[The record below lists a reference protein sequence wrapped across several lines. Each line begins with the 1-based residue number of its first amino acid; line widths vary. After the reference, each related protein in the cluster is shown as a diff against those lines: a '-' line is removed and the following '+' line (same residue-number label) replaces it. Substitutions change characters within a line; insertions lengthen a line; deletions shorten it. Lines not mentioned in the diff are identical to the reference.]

1 MPRPSHAGSALPTAW
16 CANTSSEH
24 CFTAAPT
31 WTLNAMAEQPM
42 PLSDEIENDP
52 LQLIAADWLVRL
64 QSTEVSLEETLA
76 WQAWIQES
84 PANAEAF
91 ARSEELSQA
100 LRDVPA
106 PPAVPLALLERDRYD
121 ASVPIRDWKP
131 PLEER
136 KSRRA
141 QRWSWATLRVAASI
155 AVFGLIFTVLKT
167 PTGANVFETE
177 IGENR
182 RLTLADGSVISLG
195 GNTRI
200 EVALSEKVR
209 AIELT
214 RGEALFKV
222 AKDAARPFKVRAG
235 DATIIAVGT
244 EFNVE
249 RNSDRAVVSVTEG
262 RVEVKPITGLLPVVF
277 LQEFKP
283 KLRSVRVSAGQQTT
297 AGSAGVEEPT
307 KMEDP
312 ATGWQIGHLAFHL
325 QPLRYVLE
333 DVNRYAHKPIVLES
347 EGLGTL
353 VVTGTV
359 ERENIG
365 GWVKSLEHAFDLQAV
380 EEADQIILR
389 AR

>member
-1 MPRPSHAGSALPTAW
+1 MPRPSHAGSELPTAW
-16 CANTSSEH
+16 GPNTSSEH

-42 PLSDEIENDP
+42 PLSNEIENDP

-91 ARSEELSQA
+91 ARMEELSQA
-100 LRDVPA
+100 LREIPA
-106 PPAVPLALLERDRYD
+106 PAAVPKALLERDRYD

-131 PLEER
+131 ALEER

-214 RGEALFKV
+214 RGEAFFKV

-235 DATIIAVGT
+235 NATIIAVGT

-249 RNSDRAVVSVTEG
+249 RDSDRAVVSVTEG
-262 RVEVKPITGLLPVVF
+262 RVVVKPVDGLLPVAL

-297 AGSAGVEEPT
+297 AGSAGIEEPT

-312 ATGWQIGHLAFHL
+312 ATGWQIGHLAFRL

-333 DVNRYAHKPIVLES
+333 DVNRYAQKPIVLQSES
-347 EGLGTL
+347 M
-353 VVTGTV
+353 
-359 ERENIG
+359 
-365 GWVKSLEHAFDLQAV
+365 D
-380 EEADQIILR
+380 
-389 AR
+389 